1 MKNGSVGNM
10 KFMNKLRCV
19 KWGIILI
26 IVGIGVIFSLLMP
39 AEAMVVILSLL
50 LIFVGLCLLNNDK
63 RKF

>member
-1 MKNGSVGNM
+1 M